1 MKAKFLRFLGLFLVI
16 ALFTAVFGSFFFLF
30 TINKEHLR
38 ENAQSQMTL
47 IHERIKLNQQQ
58 IDDLTQTYNETSIA
72 KARAFAE
79 IVAQNP
85 SLIESTSEMERIA
98 KLLMV
103 DEVHVTDA
111 DGVLWW
117 GNIPSYYGFD
127 FGTSEQTA
135 PFMAILDDPTLEM
148 AQEAQ
153 PNGATGKLFQYTSI
167 ARADEKGIIQVGMSP
182 LALEEFLANAAIPNV
197 LKDYTIDSSGFSF
210 AVDSSTGALLAW
222 PDENMIGTSASEAG
236 ISSNSIGSQSDEGT
250 LTFNG
255 KEYFYISHQTDDMII
270 GFTIPNE
277 KLFSS
282 QIQAV
287 LSFALLNVLIFVA
300 LMIAISR
307 LLQVHVITG
316 IKYVTGKIRD
326 VANGN
331 LDVHLELTTN
341 KEFASLS
348 EDINRMVL
356 EIKQNLDNVQEK
368 AKENAE
374 MLHQQQQMFGDV
386 KKVSAMIQDYSSS
399 IRSMSVDLENGSET
413 QKTSIEQ
420 LLTNMENLNA
430 KTVDSTSISGEV
442 SKQTHLSLDSISK
455 MTEELQGMLDS
466 VEAMGQA
473 VGKIEGIIK
482 NINSIASETNM
493 LSLNASIEAARAG
506 ESGRGFS
513 VVADQVGKLA
523 GESNK
528 AANETT
534 SLISEL
540 LKTVRAS
547 EKMAEKTRA
556 EFQIVSDTVKK
567 NGELIVALAQISEE
581 QARMIKSARLG
592 VEEISNV
599 AQSNYQISEDSMK
612 TSDLLT
618 NQANH
623 LSGLVKK

>member
-1 MKAKFLRFLGLFLVI
+1 MKAKFLKFLGLFLVI
-16 ALFTAVFGSFFFLF
+16 ALFSAVFGSFFFLF
-30 TINKEHLR
+30 TINKGHLR

-47 IHERIKLNQQQ
+47 IQERITLNQQQ

-85 SLIESTSEMERIA
+85 SIIESTSEMERIA

-103 DEVHVTDA
+103 DEVHVTD
-111 DGVLWW
+111 DKGVLWW

-135 PFMAILDDPTLEM
+135 PFMAILDDPSLEM

-182 LALEEFLANAAIPNV
+182 SALEEFLANAAIPNV
-197 LKDYTIDSSGFSF
+197 VKDYTIDTAGFTF
-210 AVDSSTGALLAW
+210 AVESATGTVLAW
-222 PDENMIGTSASEAG
+222 PDEGMIGKNVTEAG
-236 ISSNSIGSQSDEGT
+236 IPSGVIGSREGEGT
-250 LTFNG
+250 LIFNG
-255 KEYFYISHQTDDMII
+255 SDYFYLSYTADDMII
-270 GFTIPNE
+270 GFTIPSG
-277 KLFSS
+277 KLYSS

-287 LSFALLNVLIFVA
+287 LSFALLNVLIFVL
-300 LMIAISR
+300 LMVAISR

-331 LDVHLELTTN
+331 LDVHLDLTTN

-356 EIKQNLDNVQEK
+356 EIKQNLDDVRDK
-368 AKENAE
+368 AKENAS
-374 MLHQQQQMFGDV
+374 MLQQQQQMFGDV
-386 KKVSAMIQDYSSS
+386 KKVSTMIQEYSSS
-399 IRSMSVDLENGSET
+399 IRSISVDLENGSET

-430 KTVDSTSISGEV
+430 KTVDSTAISGEV
-442 SKQTHLSLDSISK
+442 STQTQLSLSSINK

-534 SLISEL
+534 SLIGEL
-540 LKTVRAS
+540 LQTVRAS

-556 EFQIVSDTVKK
+556 EFQIVSDTVRK
-567 NGELIVALAQISEE
+567 NGELILALAQISEE
-581 QARMIKSARLG
+581 QAKMIKSARQG
-592 VEEISNV
+592 VEEISDV
-599 AQSNYQISEDSMK
+599 AKSNYRISEDSMK

>member
-1 MKAKFLRFLGLFLVI
+1 MKAKFLKFLGLFLVI
-16 ALFTAVFGSFFFLF
+16 ALFSAIFGSFFFLF
-30 TINKEHLR
+30 TINKGHLR
-38 ENAQSQMTL
+38 ETAQNQMTL
-47 IHERIKLNQQQ
+47 IQERITLNQQQ
-58 IDDLTQTYNETSIA
+58 INDLTQTYNETSIA

-85 SLIESTSEMERIA
+85 DLIESTSEMERIA

-111 DGVLWW
+111 SGVLWW
-117 GNIPSYYGFD
+117 GNIPSYYGYD
-127 FGTSEQTA
+127 FATSEQTK
-135 PFMAILDDPTLEM
+135 PFMAILDDHTLEM

-182 LALEEFLANAAIPNV
+182 SALEEFLANAAIPNV
-197 LKDYTIDSSGFSF
+197 VKDYTIDAAGFVF
-210 AVDSSTGALLAW
+210 AVESATGTVLAW
-222 PDENMIGTSASEAG
+222 PDENMIGKTIAEVG
-236 ISSNSIGSQSDEGT
+236 IPSGTIGSGEDEGT
-250 LTFNG
+250 LSFNG
-255 KEYFYISHQTDDMII
+255 KEYFYLSYQADDITI

-277 KLFSS
+277 KLYSS
-282 QIQAV
+282 QLQAV
-287 LSFALLNVLIFVA
+287 VSFALLNILIFVL

-316 IKYVTGKIRD
+316 IKYVTGKIRA

-331 LDVHLELTTN
+331 LDVHLDLTTN

-356 EIKQNLDNVQEK
+356 EIKQNLDNVRDK
-368 AKENAE
+368 AKENAN
-374 MLHQQQQMFGDV
+374 MLKQQQEMFGDV
-386 KKVSAMIQDYSSS
+386 KKVSAMIQEYSSS
-399 IRSMSVDLENGSET
+399 IRSISVDLENGSET
-413 QKTSIEQ
+413 QNTSIGQ
-420 LLTNMENLNA
+420 LLTNMENLNT

-466 VEAMGQA
+466 VEAMGHA

-534 SLISEL
+534 SLIGEL
-540 LKTVRAS
+540 LQTVRAS

-556 EFQIVSDTVKK
+556 EFQIVSDTVRK
-567 NGELIVALAQISEE
+567 NGELISALAQISEE
-581 QARMIKSARLG
+581 QARMIKSARQG

-599 AQSNYQISEDSMK
+599 AKSNYRISEDSMK

>member
-16 ALFTAVFGSFFFLF
+16 ALFSAVFGSFFFLF

-38 ENAQSQMTL
+38 ETAKSQMTL
-47 IHERIKLNQQQ
+47 IQERIILNQQQ

-85 SLIESTSEMERIA
+85 ALIESTSEMERIA

-127 FGTSEQTA
+127 FATSEQTA

-148 AQEAQ
+148 PQEAQ

-182 LALEEFLANAAIPNV
+182 LALEEFLANAAIPKV
-197 LKDYTIDSSGFSF
+197 LKDYTIDVSGFSY
-210 AVDSSTGALLAW
+210 AIDSSTGALLAW
-222 PDENMIGTSASEAG
+222 PDENMIGKSAAEAG
-236 ISSNSIGSQSDEGT
+236 ISSASTGSQNNEGT
-250 LTFNG
+250 LQYNK
-255 KEYFYISHQTDDMII
+255 KEYFYISSQADDMII
-270 GFTIPNE
+270 GFTIPSE
-277 KLFSS
+277 KLYSS

-287 LSFALLNVLIFVA
+287 LSFALLNVLIFVL

-331 LDVHLELTTN
+331 LDVHLDLTTN

-356 EIKQNLDNVQEK
+356 EIKQNLDNVRDK
-368 AKENAE
+368 AKENAN
-374 MLHQQQQMFGDV
+374 MLQQQQQMFGDV
-386 KKVSAMIQDYSSS
+386 KKVSAMIQEYSST
-399 IRSMSVDLENGSET
+399 IRSMSVNLENGSET

-420 LLTNMENLNA
+420 LLTNMESLNA
-430 KTVDSTSISGEV
+430 KTVDSTTISGEV
-442 SKQTHLSLDSISK
+442 STQTQLSLSSITK

-466 VEAMGQA
+466 VEAMGHA

-523 GESNK
+523 GESNR

-540 LKTVRAS
+540 LNTVRAS

-556 EFQIVSDTVKK
+556 EFQIVTDTVKK
-567 NGELIVALAQISEE
+567 NGELISTLAQISEE
-581 QARMIKSARLG
+581 QARMIKSARQG
-592 VEEISNV
+592 VEEISDV
-599 AQSNYQISEDSMK
+599 AQSNYRISEDSMK

>member
-1 MKAKFLRFLGLFLVI
+1 MKAKFLKFLGLFLVL
-16 ALFTAVFGSFFFLF
+16 ALLSAVLGSFFFLF
-30 TINKEHLR
+30 TINKGNLR
-38 ENAQSQMTL
+38 ETAQSQMIL
-47 IHERIKLNQQQ
+47 IEERIELNQQQ
-58 IDDLTQTYNETSIA
+58 IDDLTVTYNETSIA

-85 SLIESTSEMERIA
+85 AIIESTSEMERIA

-111 DGVLWW
+111 SGVLWW

-148 AQEAQ
+148 AQEPQ

-182 LALEEFLANAAIPNV
+182 SALEEFLANAAIPNV
-197 LKDYTIDSSGFSF
+197 VKDYTIDTAGFTF
-210 AVDSSTGALLAW
+210 AIESATGTILAW
-222 PDENMIGTSASEAG
+222 PDEGLIGKSMSEAG
-236 ISSNSIGSQSDEGT
+236 IPSDAIGSSEEEGT
-250 LTFNG
+250 FTFNG
-255 KEYFYISHQTDDMII
+255 EEYFYISYPTDDITI

-277 KLFSS
+277 KLYSS
-282 QIQAV
+282 QFQAV
-287 LSFALLNVLIFVA
+287 GSFALLNVVIFVL

-331 LDVHLELTTN
+331 LEVHLDLTTN

-356 EIKQNLDNVQEK
+356 EIKQSLDDVRDK
-368 AKENAE
+368 AKENAN
-374 MLHQQQQMFGDV
+374 MLQQQQQMFGDV
-386 KKVSAMIQDYSSS
+386 KKVSAMIQEYSST
-399 IRSMSVDLENGSET
+399 IRSMSVNLENGSET
-413 QKTSIEQ
+413 QKTSIGQ
-420 LLTNMENLNA
+420 LLTNMESLNA
-430 KTVDSTSISGEV
+430 KTVDSTTISEEV
-442 SKQTHLSLDSISK
+442 STQTQLSLSSINK

-534 SLISEL
+534 SLIGEL
-540 LKTVRAS
+540 LNTVRAS

-556 EFQIVSDTVKK
+556 EFQIVSDTVRK
-567 NGELIVALAQISEE
+567 NGELISALAQISAE
-581 QARMIKSARLG
+581 QARMIKSARQG
-592 VEEISNV
+592 VEEISDV
-599 AQSNYQISEDSMK
+599 AQSNYRISEDSMK

-618 NQANH
+618 NQADH

>member
-1 MKAKFLRFLGLFLVI
+1 LKAKFLKFLGLFLVL
-16 ALFTAVFGSFFFLF
+16 ALLAAIFGSFFFLF
-30 TINKEHLR
+30 TINKENLR
-38 ENAQSQMTL
+38 ETAQSQMTL
-47 IHERIKLNQQQ
+47 IQDRIKLNQQQ
-58 IDDLTQTYNETSIA
+58 IDDLTQEYNETSIA

-85 SLIESTSEMERIA
+85 AIIESTSEMERIA

-103 DEVHVTDA
+103 DEVHVTD
-111 DGVLWW
+111 DKGILLW
-117 GNIPSYYGFD
+117 GNIPSYYGYD
-127 FGTSEQTA
+127 FATSEQTA
-135 PFMAILDDPTLEM
+135 PFMAILDDPTLEI

-167 ARADEKGIIQVGMSP
+167 ARTDKKGIIQVGMSP
-182 LALEEFLANAAIPNV
+182 QALEEFLKNAAIPNV
-197 LKDYTIDSSGFSF
+197 IEHYTIDAAGFAF
-210 AVDSSTGALLAW
+210 AIDSAAGTILAW
-222 PDENMIGTSASEAG
+222 PDESMIGKSMTEVG
-236 ISSNSIGSQSDEGT
+236 IPSGTIGNKEDEGT
-250 LTFNG
+250 FSYNG
-255 KEYFYISHQTDDMII
+255 KEYFYISYPSNDMII

-277 KLFSS
+277 KLYTS
-282 QIQAV
+282 QFQAV
-287 LSFALLNVLIFVA
+287 LSFTLLNVLIFVL
-300 LMIAISR
+300 LMVAISR

-316 IKYVTGKIRD
+316 MKYVTGKIRD

-331 LDVHLELTTN
+331 LDVHLDLATN

-356 EIKQNLDNVQEK
+356 EIKQNLDNIRDK
-368 AKENAE
+368 AKENAN
-374 MLHQQQQMFGDV
+374 MLGQQQELFENV
-386 KKVSAMIQDYSSS
+386 KKASTMVQEYSSS
-399 IRSMSVDLENGSET
+399 IRSISVDLENGSES
-413 QKTSIEQ
+413 QKTSIGQ
-420 LLTNMENLNA
+420 LLTNMESLNA
-430 KTVDSTSISGEV
+430 KTIDSTSIAEEV
-442 SKQTHLSLDSISK
+442 STQTQLSLSSINK

-540 LKTVRAS
+540 LQTVRDS

-556 EFQIVSDTVKK
+556 EFQIVSDTVRK
-567 NGELIVALAQISEE
+567 NGELISALAQISEE
-581 QARMIKSARLG
+581 QAKMIESAREG
-592 VEEISNV
+592 VEKISDV
-599 AQSNYQISEDSMK
+599 AQSNYRISEDSMK

-623 LSGLVKK
+623 LSGLVKQ